1 MILEQWI
8 MVGAEVTGCSLSS
21 DSMVEHPAQR
31 LPIDRARVN
40 PYANDSPRE
49 FIHYHENPVAR
60 QHDGLAAE
68 QVDAP
73 EAVLRVPD
81 ERQPR
86 RPSGSRFR
94 SIVFGQYS
102 AGHVLVNLDAEGPR
116 DDERDPRAA
125 EA

>member
-1 MILEQWI
+1 M
-8 MVGAEVTGCSLSS
+8 SS
-21 DSMVEHPAQR
+21 DGMVEHPAQR

-40 PYANDSPRE
+40 PNANDSPRE
-49 FIHYHENPVAR
+49 LIHHHENPVAR

-73 EAVLRVPD
+73 KAVLCVPD

-86 RPSGSRFR
+86 RPSGSRFQ

-102 AGHVLVNLDAEGPR
+102 ADHVLVNLDAEGPG
-116 DDERDPRAA
+116 DDARDPRAA
-125 EA
+125 ETWIAALELHDRTDELL

>member
-1 MILEQWI
+1 M
-8 MVGAEVTGCSLSS
+8 SS
-21 DSMVEHPAQR
+21 DSMVEHSAQCH
-31 LPIDRARVN
+31 PIDCARVN
-40 PYANDSPRE
+40 PNANDSPCE
-49 FIHYHENPVAR
+49 LIHHHKNPVAR

-102 AGHVLVNLDAEGPR
+102 ADHVLVNLDAEGPG
-116 DDERDPRAA
+116 DNECNPRAA
-125 EA
+125 ETWIATLQLHDRTDEFL